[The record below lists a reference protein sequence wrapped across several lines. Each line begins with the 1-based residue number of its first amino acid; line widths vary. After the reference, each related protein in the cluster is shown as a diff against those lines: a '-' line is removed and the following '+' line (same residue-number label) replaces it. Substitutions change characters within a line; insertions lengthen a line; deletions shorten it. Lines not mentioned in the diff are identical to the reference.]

1 MTIQLR
7 ELTQVDYDAT
17 WRGPSMVD
25 KTTTA
30 TEVLDI
36 WPYADAALNISY
48 PHECNCNL
56 KVNHVYES
64 QDGQFQ
70 HILIGTNTS
79 NLYLVI
85 VVNIPEKKIEGH
97 FHLNLGQLYG
107 VGDGNA

>member
-1 MTIQLR
+1 MKLR
-7 ELTQVDYDAT
+7 ELTQAEYDAT
-17 WRGPSMVD
+17 WHGPRMED

-36 WPYADAALNISY
+36 WPYADAALRASY

-56 KVNHVYES
+56 EVNHVYES

-70 HILIGTNTS
+70 HVAIGTNTS

-85 VVNIPEKKIEGH
+85 VVNVMAKQIEGH
-97 FHLNLGQLYG
+97 FHLNLGKLYG
-107 VGDGNA
+107 LAGSDA